1 MKLKTKYVLS
11 YTYAILWL
19 LFSLYFAIPWIDTI
33 NYYLPPVL
41 SWLMVTG
48 MALIPGLAMSFVNF
62 SLLIDKRP

>member
-33 NYYLPPVL
+33 NYYLPPDGFIQL
-41 SWLMVTG
+41 ELFTH
-48 MALIPGLAMSFVNF
+48 
-62 SLLIDKRP
+62 